1 MLNYKPVTNLLSKGG
16 NSKTDKNE
24 FQTYNLSLSPYNYNS
39 KGVNICPK
47 ASKGCA
53 LACLNQAGRGK
64 FKNVSEARI
73 NKTNFYLYNKQM
85 FLFQLANE
93 INKATDKANKK
104 GQKIALRLNTFSDL
118 DFVYLLKKYCEV
130 DLLNDDF
137 YKNVIVYDYTAILGK
152 VKKYLGTRYHL
163 TLSRKEDNEQ
173 DIIEALNAGGNVSV
187 VFLDE
192 LPKTYKGFKV
202 VDGDVTDLEMTKF
215 KNVVLGLR
223 AKGKEAKNDTSG
235 FIVR

>member
-53 LACLNQAGRGK
+53 LAC
-64 FKNVSEARI
+64 ARI